1 MSPFITVT
9 IYQGNVRSSIRTYN
23 LRDMA
28 PGGYSCSNRGSNTH
42 AHAFN
47 CGGLV
52 ELIKLIEHIKLGGKR
67 YSKRDRNGRKG
78 YSCTKLICAS
88 IKFSKN

>member
-1 MSPFITVT
+1 MLGPPLGPITLG
-9 IYQGNVRSSIRTYN
+9 IWLMR
-23 LRDMA
+23 
-28 PGGYSCSNRGSNTH
+28 GYSCFNRGSNTH

-67 YSKRDRNGRKG
+67 YSKGDRKEWRERVQLNKIN
-78 YSCTKLICAS
+78 SVQVLNSQITKK
-88 IKFSKN
+88 IKATG